1 MRCTGYLSD
10 FTITYIQNIV
20 KHPYKRNMRVIFVSI
35 IPYSQYILIYN
46 IDKPIKIGDTRKRV
60 ISIWSYKQYSQLTQ
74 CFLIIQNKMYIWI
87 SIIINHNISLRK
99 RSIFSTYSFLI
110 LYNHL
115 NLTIKYNS
123 SYFNTY
129 QILYSNFYLL
139 YEILFILSY
148 NLSFLCVHL
157 MYI

>member
-1 MRCTGYLSD
+1 M
-10 FTITYIQNIV
+10 
-20 KHPYKRNMRVIFVSI
+20 
-35 IPYSQYILIYN
+35 
-46 IDKPIKIGDTRKRV
+46 
-60 ISIWSYKQYSQLTQ
+60 
-74 CFLIIQNKMYIWI
+74 FLIIQNKMYIWI
-87 SIIINHNISLRK
+87 SIIINYNISLRK

-139 YEILFILSY
+139 YEILFILLY

-157 MYI
+157 MYIYNVHNLTFTYIIVINIYIFMQKFICYLYKTNTCKNIYQGIYFY